1 VNPAAV
7 KSADPAMKVSY
18 IAKLQYFANMDTI
31 SPVYARLVLRE
42 LERRRIDPAPLFAG
56 TRLSRPELLRG
67 GDIPMADFLHV
78 LNAGDRLLGDGQLG
92 FMLGRQMQVFGIGPV
107 GVAIASAPNLRE
119 GLQLLESTARLHA
132 TYINVAARSTLQ
144 GMTVTILYEHDT
156 GDVEDLHTQTAMMLL
171 QQYIETLT
179 GEPATD
185 ARFRLAI
192 PEPENN
198 ADYTNSLHGQISFGS
213 AANELDIPHRWL
225 DMASPYYHPVL
236 WRQAQLTLSQA
247 LKDQSETE
255 KTPYK
260 QHIAGLLRTCEP
272 PLPDLDN
279 VAVALNVSQRTLN
292 RRLQAENTSFRQLK
306 SQALARWAKQY
317 LRETEHSVEAIAAEL
332 GYKDTANF
340 RRAFRK
346 CEGCSP
352 IEYRQSKS
360 ATVS

>member
-1 VNPAAV
+1 
-7 KSADPAMKVSY
+7 MKVSY

-260 QHIAGLLRTCEP
+260 QHIAGLLRTCDP

>member
-1 VNPAAV
+1 
-7 KSADPAMKVSY
+7 MKVSY